1 MTTTATTTSQPEL
14 TFAQRDKIIGGAV
27 SDVSHIAT
35 LPEITVK
42 IIELVENPNS
52 TAQDLHLIIS
62 NDPALSARV
71 LKVVNSAFYAL
82 PGQVGSINRAI
93 VLLGLNAVKN
103 IAIAASL
110 AKLFRG
116 GRLCPTFSARDLWQ
130 HSISVAAAT
139 KLLAERTGLAAPEEA
154 FLSGLMHDIGI
165 MVEMQV
171 RRPKLLQVFDRMATQ
186 NENFRQAEL
195 NVFLVTHE
203 HFGQALCERWKF
215 PIFLSQ
221 VAGYHHR
228 PTEVGGEHRPLVM
241 MSNVADI
248 MAARA
253 ALGYAGTVD
262 RPEYRQSVLDEL
274 KLTAPMIDEVL
285 TLLPAAAEVADNLL
299 NS

>member
-1 MTTTATTTSQPEL
+1 MTPIASSINQPEL

-116 GRLCPTFSARDLWQ
+116 GRLCPSFSARDLWQ
-130 HSISVAAAT
+130 HSIAVAAAT
-139 KLLAERTGLAAPEEA
+139 KLLAERTGMATPEEA

-171 RRPKLLQVFDRMATQ
+171 RRPKLLQVFDRMQTQ
-186 NENFRQAEL
+186 NESFRQAEIK
-195 NVFLVTHE
+195 VFSVTHE
-203 HFGQALCERWKF
+203 NFGQALCERWKF
-215 PIFLSQ
+215 PGFLAYT
-221 VAGYHHR
+221 AGYHHR
-228 PTEVGGEHRPLVM
+228 PNEVGGEHRPLVM

-248 MAARA
+248 MAARSGI
-253 ALGYAGTVD
+253 GYAGTVD
-262 RPEYRQSVLDEL
+262 RPEYRETVLDEL
-274 KLTAPMIDEVL
+274 KLTAPMIDEIQGQ
-285 TLLPAAAEVADNLL
+285 LPAAAQVADSLL
-299 NS
+299 N